1 MMNSKWVFQIGL
13 GLLLAVIILN
23 ALPLISGYEMAQA
36 PAPAPV
42 QMLPE
47 MAAPPAPMMLPET
60 GTPASVADVAL
71 ARPPVAQGDV
81 APSPAS
87 VAEVALA
94 NPPVAAPPVY
104 TTASP
109 MPRLESSSTLVQTQP
124 SLDPSM
130 NAMFAQSQ
138 DPMIRASMQASQKV
152 VLPQPPATIQAP
164 PMAQGISST
173 IVGMDI

>member
-23 ALPLISGYEMAQA
+23 ATPLVSGYEKAQA

-42 QMLPE
+42 MMGPE
-47 MAAPPAPMMLPET
+47 TAPPMMM
-60 GTPASVADVAL
+60 GSQAASPASVAD
-71 ARPPVAQGDV
+71 
-81 APSPAS
+81 
-87 VAEVALA
+87 VALA

-109 MPRLESSSTLVQTQP
+109 MPRLESSSTLIQTQP

-152 VLPQPPATIQAP
+152 VLPTAPAIIQAP
-164 PMAQGISST
+164 PMAQGLSSMST